1 MLVGPKDQDLDDDFL
16 TVYTPLD
23 IHDDKSSSLISS
35 NQSRENLNVLLM
47 YDDAVYVDFLIQSMR
62 AKGVRIV
69 NFPTISDHAS
79 IIPFLL
85 SNDHSIVVFRNPKK
99 ELLPMLKMIIRRGAV
114 KYKEPINVNL
124 TIWVL
129 IDVLN
134 YIEKGVK
141 NVNEKRPPKKL

>member
-1 MLVGPKDQDLDDDFL
+1 MLVGPKDQDLDEDFL

-23 IHDDKSSSLISS
+23 IHDDNSSSLTSS

-129 IDVLN
+129 IDVLT

-141 NVNEKRPPKKL
+141 NANEKRPPKKL

>member
-1 MLVGPKDQDLDDDFL
+1 MLVGPKDQDFDEDFL

-23 IHDDKSSSLISS
+23 IHDDNSSSLTSS

-62 AKGVRIV
+62 AKGVRIM
-69 NFPTISDHAS
+69 NFPTISDHPS

-129 IDVLN
+129 IDVLT

-141 NVNEKRPPKKL
+141 NANEKRPPKKL

>member
-1 MLVGPKDQDLDDDFL
+1 
-16 TVYTPLD
+16 
-23 IHDDKSSSLISS
+23 
-35 NQSRENLNVLLM
+35 
-47 YDDAVYVDFLIQSMR
+47 
-62 AKGVRIV
+62 
-69 NFPTISDHAS
+69 
-79 IIPFLL
+79 
-85 SNDHSIVVFRNPKK
+85 VVFRNPKK

>member
-1 MLVGPKDQDLDDDFL
+1 MLVGPKDQDLDEDFL

-23 IHDDKSSSLISS
+23 IHDDNSSLLISS

-62 AKGVRIV
+62 AKGVRIM
-69 NFPTISDHAS
+69 NFPTISDHPS

-129 IDVLN
+129 IDVLT

-141 NVNEKRPPKKL
+141 NANEKRPPKKL

>member
-1 MLVGPKDQDLDDDFL
+1 
-16 TVYTPLD
+16 
-23 IHDDKSSSLISS
+23 
-35 NQSRENLNVLLM
+35 M

-69 NFPTISDHAS
+69 NFPTISDHTS

-85 SNDHSIVVFRNPKK
+85 SNDHSIVVLRNPKK

-129 IDVLN
+129 IDVLT
-134 YIEKGVK
+134 YIEKRVK
-141 NVNEKRPPKKL
+141 NANEKRPPKKL